1 VGCERIGAGMALD
14 EDVVARLA
22 GAPVLARA
30 AMITRLQ
37 RSTGNAALARRLA
50 APATAVQRDEP
61 DDAAP
66 DHDLEDPDAIP
77 LDAGKPV
84 PAKAPAP
91 AAPKRPATTT
101 LTKNCDDCNAAAA
114 ILSSGAY
121 VGEANVQIAP
131 VAGKPRV
138 TTGTKGWVAAVDITW
153 PIDAATS
160 TIEITDFVWPNM
172 TDADKA
178 AVASFRAALAAHE
191 EGHFVAVEAVLAKL
205 PKTISATGASR
216 EAAMTALQTK
226 VDTQQAAGQKA
237 VDKAKDDYDAKTKH
251 GKTQSAVGGTNVTLT
266 CPPPP
271 AAPAPKP

>member
-1 VGCERIGAGMALD
+1 MALD

-22 GAPVLARA
+22 DAPVLARA
-30 AMITRLQ
+30 AMVMRLQ
-37 RSTGNAALARRLA
+37 RSAGNAALARRLA
-50 APATAVQRDEP
+50 APAIALHREEA

-66 DHDLEDPDAIP
+66 DHDLDGPDAIP
-77 LDAGKPV
+77 LDGGKPA
-84 PAKAPAP
+84 PAKPPAP

-131 VAGKPRV
+131 VAGEPRV
-138 TTGTKGWVAAVDITW
+138 TRGKKGWVAAVDIAW

-178 AVASFRAALAAHE
+178 AVAAFRAALAAHE
-191 EGHFVAVEAVLAKL
+191 EGHFVAVEAAIAKL
-205 PKTISATGASR
+205 PKTISATGASGQ
-216 EAAMTALQTK
+216 AAMAALQTK
-226 VDTQQAAGQKA
+226 VNEQLAAGQRA
-237 VDKAKDDYDAKTKH
+237 VDKARDDYDAKTKN
-251 GKTQSAVGGTNVTLT
+251 GKAQSAVGGTNVRLT
-266 CPPPP
+266 CPAP
-271 AAPAPKP
+271 AAGPAPKP